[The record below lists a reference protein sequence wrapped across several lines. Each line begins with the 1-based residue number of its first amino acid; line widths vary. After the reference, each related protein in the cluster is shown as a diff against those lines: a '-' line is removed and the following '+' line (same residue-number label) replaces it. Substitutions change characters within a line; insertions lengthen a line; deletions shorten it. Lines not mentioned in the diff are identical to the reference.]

1 MRPEPVAPHLPTWL
15 PQSVARYVAHTEQG
29 VSIRELARRDG
40 CHASTVL
47 RQIRKLEAMRDDPL
61 VDAALKTFRQKSHA
75 NGNGAPL
82 SEYEDDL
89 PEEPVV
95 LAEGMRVLRRLC
107 ETGAVLAVASDME
120 TAVVMRDETT
130 RTAVVARQV
139 AQAMA
144 LKGWITCV
152 QAGRV
157 SRYVISAQGRT
168 YFGKMVA
175 AAENQAQERAQ
186 GFADSQAVFGTA
198 VVVGARGKLAAQG
211 ASETTRFVAS
221 ESPLTILARRRDR
234 EGNRFLSEDLVHAG
248 ERLREDYELAQ
259 MGAGLEAWWRYLKA
273 PHAKAY
279 VAVGDGKCG
288 AEPARARVVAALE
301 ALGEGLTDVAL
312 RCCCQLEG
320 LEAAEKHLGWSARSG
335 KVVLRIALMHLR
347 DHYHAEAG
355 ALATT
360 SVKSKRPASGGP
372 FRILA
377 SQI

>member
-1 MRPEPVAPHLPTWL
+1 MQPEQVAPHFPTWL

-29 VSIRELARRDG
+29 ISIRELARRDG
-40 CHASTVL
+40 CHPSTVM

-82 SEYEDDL
+82 LENARDL
-89 PEEPVV
+89 PDECVVQEEG
-95 LAEGMRVLRRLC
+95 LRVLRRLI

-130 RTAVVARQV
+130 RTASLTRQV

-144 LKGWITCV
+144 LKEWITCV

-157 SRYVISAQGRT
+157 SRYVISAQGRSHLS
-168 YFGKMVA
+168 KMVA
-175 AAENQAQERAQ
+175 LAENQAQERAQ
-186 GFADSQAVFGTA
+186 GFAETQSVFGASSVAEAKGNLTA
-198 VVVGARGKLAAQG
+198 HGLA
-211 ASETTRFVAS
+211 ETARFVVS

-234 EGNRFLSEDLVHAG
+234 DGNRFLSEDLVHAG

-273 PHAKAY
+273 PHERLYEAGATQ
-279 VAVGDGKCG
+279 DCG
-288 AEPARARVVAALE
+288 AEPARARIVAALE
-301 ALGEGLTDVAL
+301 ILGEGLTDVAL

-355 ALATT
+355 G
-360 SVKSKRPASGGP
+360 SGDYIG
-372 FRILA
+372 
-377 SQI
+377 

>member
-1 MRPEPVAPHLPTWL
+1 MQPEQVAPQLPTWL
-15 PQSVARYVAHTEQG
+15 PLSVARYLAHTEQG
-29 VSIRELARRDG
+29 ISIRELARRDG

-61 VDAALKTFRQKSHA
+61 VDAALRTFRQKSHA

-82 SEYEDDL
+82 RECEDVL
-89 PEEPVV
+89 PEESVV
-95 LAEGMRVLRRLC
+95 QAEGMRVLRRLC

-130 RTAVVARQV
+130 RTAMVARQV

-168 YFGKMVA
+168 YLSKMVA
-175 AAENQAQERAQ
+175 AAENQARDRAQ
-186 GFADSQAVFGTA
+186 GFAETQAVYGVTSPIEAKGNLTA
-198 VVVGARGKLAAQG
+198 HGMA
-211 ASETTRFVAS
+211 ETARFVAS

-259 MGAGLEAWWRYLKA
+259 MGTEQEAWRQYLQA
-273 PHAKAY
+273 PHEKVY
-279 VAVGDGKCG
+279 LVEGEGTSG
-288 AEPARARVVAALE
+288 AEPARTRVVAALE
-301 ALGEGLTDVAL
+301 TLGEGLTDVAL

-355 ALATT
+355 GA
-360 SVKSKRPASGGP
+360 GDYIG
-372 FRILA
+372 
-377 SQI
+377 